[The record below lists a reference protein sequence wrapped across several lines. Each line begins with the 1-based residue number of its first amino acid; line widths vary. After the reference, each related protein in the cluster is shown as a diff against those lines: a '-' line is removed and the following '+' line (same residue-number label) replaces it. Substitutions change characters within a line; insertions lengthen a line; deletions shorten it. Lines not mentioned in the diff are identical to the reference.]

1 MFVDKSIILL
11 MSGGNHFFGT
21 RYFDVCDVI
30 IRQSDVIGK
39 IMTSSKIFFFK
50 NVYYMMTYNPTKFH
64 RNIMS
69 SLEIKE
75 GGLKQPPP
83 GIESPQIAQGK

>member
-1 MFVDKSIILL
+1 MQKKC
-11 MSGGNHFFGT
+11 FFEI
-21 RYFDVCDVI
+21 CDVI

-75 GGLKQPPP
+75 GG
-83 GIESPQIAQGK
+83 